1 MTMARSSCIVCL
13 VACLLASCAATSS
26 STGPSRSARIN
37 HVVFFELNDPEDA
50 DELIRDCNSMLTTI
64 PGIVSCYAG
73 THLATVRESVQSDYH
88 VGFYVGFMR
97 EADYQTYLDHPA
109 HLEIVKKWRPR
120 LRRLQVYDVAD
131 ETP

>member
-1 MTMARSSCIVCL
+1 MTMARSSYIVCL

-26 STGPSRSARIN
+26 STGPSRPARIN

-64 PGIVSCYAG
+64 PGIVSSYAG
-73 THLATVRESVQSDYH
+73 PHLATVRESVQSDYH
-88 VGFYVGFMR
+88 VGFYVGFMS

-120 LRRLQVYDVAD
+120 LRRLQVYDVVD